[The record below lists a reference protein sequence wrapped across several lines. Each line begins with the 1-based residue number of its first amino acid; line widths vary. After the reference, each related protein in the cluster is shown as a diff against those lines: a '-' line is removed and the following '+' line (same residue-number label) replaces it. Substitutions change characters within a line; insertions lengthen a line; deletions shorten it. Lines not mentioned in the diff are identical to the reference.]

1 MKDILLTSA
10 DFVKSATNCSDNINE
25 KVMTT
30 AIREAQEINLKS
42 VIGSKMLN
50 KLKELVDSEDI
61 HRVGNEAYKNLL
73 DETQYYLA
81 YTVLVKLCVITT
93 YGLDNVGLYKKS
105 DEHIETVDWDD
116 VAQISAYYQHK
127 ADSYCLYL
135 QNYILENRKD
145 LPEIDENK
153 CWDIHSNLY
162 SAASS
167 GLWMGG
173 VRGKGY
179 RHPHCY
185 IGK

>member
-10 DFVKSATNCSDNINE
+10 EFVKSATNISDNIND
-25 KVMTT
+25 KVMKT
-30 AIREAQEINLKS
+30 AIREAQDINFKS
-42 VIGSKMLN
+42 VVGSKMYN
-50 KLKELVDSEDI
+50 KLKELVDGANIQYEK
-61 HRVGNEAYKNLL
+61 NAAYKNLL
-73 DETQYYLA
+73 DEAQYYLA
-81 YTVLVKLCVITT
+81 YLVVAKLCVITT
-93 YGLDNVGLYKKS
+93 YGLDNVGLFKKS
-105 DEHIETVDWDD
+105 DEHMESVDWDD

-135 QNYILENRKD
+135 QNYILEHRKE

-153 CWDIHSNLY
+153 CHEIRANLY

-179 RHPHCY
+179 GHPHCY